1 MLCRQDV
8 LLEFCTDPRFDEDT
22 LFIIFEEDFR
32 FTPDVGDPAWTHN
45 GRKDTSATI
54 LSSMFGPSPPPAEE
68 AASSSAAPAEAASSS
83 AAPSSHNKMPRA
95 QKSGATGAPK
105 FLEPSRKRSGGRLRG
120 PEQSEP

>member
-32 FTPDVGDPAWTHN
+32 FTPDVGDPAWTQWTQGHFGDHSVQYFRSEPTA
-45 GRKDTSATI
+45 GRGGSKLFCSTRGRSKLFCSAI
-54 LSSMFGPSPPPAEE
+54 FAQQDAQG
-68 AASSSAAPAEAASSS
+68 
-83 AAPSSHNKMPRA
+83 

-105 FLEPSRKRSGGRLRG
+105 FLEPKRKRSGGRLRG